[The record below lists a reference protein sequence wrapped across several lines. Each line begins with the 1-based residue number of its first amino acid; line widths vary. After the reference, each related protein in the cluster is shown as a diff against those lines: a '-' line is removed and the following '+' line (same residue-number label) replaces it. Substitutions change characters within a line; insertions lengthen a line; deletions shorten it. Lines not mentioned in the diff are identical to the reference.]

1 MRTKII
7 LIIFLLSI
15 VTVNSIIAESDVPT
29 VTIPPRGYAHLGE
42 DYTISVTLKN
52 ETGEKIWKC
61 WAEIITD
68 KLSEYIEVVKDRA
81 ETIKFEN
88 GAEVT
93 LDLVIRFRDNAP
105 SGEYVIPISVS
116 GKWTACTAGCKPM
129 RPQIR
134 ETKVILIIEKP
145 MIAIELK
152 DDYTVKGEEDL
163 EIPFKI
169 KNLGTGT
176 AYNLSVSYVSDYK
189 LLENLESPDISGD
202 LNASGVIDEKLY
214 LNTENID
221 YGDYSLTVNVEY
233 FDMRNKKLNFQ
244 KKCNI
249 HILGPTEEEIYQ
261 EKLNKA
267 VKMEREAES
276 LLGEDEFESALEK
289 YKEAKALYEEIGAN
303 LKVNDINGK
312 INLIENTIDKIK
324 TDTEKAD
331 QMYQRGV
338 GEMNSGNY
346 NDALKDMEDA
356 KSLYTLLFNLTK
368 YNEDYKTLY
377 EKKIA
382 DCEEKID
389 EINKKIDETK
399 IKIEMPELKTV
410 FVIAIILSV
419 VALICGIVLIR
430 KE

>member
-1 MRTKII
+1 
-7 LIIFLLSI
+7 
-15 VTVNSIIAESDVPT
+15 
-29 VTIPPRGYAHLGE
+29 
-42 DYTISVTLKN
+42 
-52 ETGEKIWKC
+52 
-61 WAEIITD
+61 
-68 KLSEYIEVVKDRA
+68 
-81 ETIKFEN
+81 
-88 GAEVT
+88 
-93 LDLVIRFRDNAP
+93 
-105 SGEYVIPISVS
+105 
-116 GKWTACTAGCKPM
+116 
-129 RPQIR
+129 
-134 ETKVILIIEKP
+134 
-145 MIAIELK
+145 
-152 DDYTVKGEEDL
+152 
-163 EIPFKI
+163 
-169 KNLGTGT
+169 
-176 AYNLSVSYVSDYK
+176 
-189 LLENLESPDISGD
+189 
-202 LNASGVIDEKLY
+202 
-214 LNTENID
+214 
-221 YGDYSLTVNVEY
+221 
-233 FDMRNKKLNFQ
+233 MRNKKLNFQ

-331 QMYQRGV
+331 QMYQRGIE
-338 GEMNSGNY
+338 EMNSGNY

-410 FVIAIILSV
+410 FVIAIFLSV